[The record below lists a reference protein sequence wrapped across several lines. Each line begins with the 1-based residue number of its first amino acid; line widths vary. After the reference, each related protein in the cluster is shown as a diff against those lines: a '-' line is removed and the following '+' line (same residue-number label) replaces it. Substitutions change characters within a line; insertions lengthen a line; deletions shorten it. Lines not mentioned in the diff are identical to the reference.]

1 MQKYCKR
8 SKTGGAE
15 GLGTRLYNAPST
27 VDYAMTYNNT
37 GSGDPMAS
45 LDRIL
50 GACEHGV
57 FVCIHSNIGMVSLV
71 PRPRGRR
78 KDGLV
83 STARASAAFP
93 EKPGNSFS
101 FVNGQ

>member
-1 MQKYCKR
+1 MVY
-8 SKTGGAE
+8 
-15 GLGTRLYNAPST
+15 
-27 VDYAMTYNNT
+27 
-37 GSGDPMAS
+37 
-45 LDRIL
+45 
-50 GACEHGV
+50 
-57 FVCIHSNIGMVSLV
+57 VSLV

-83 STARASAAFP
+83 STVRASAAFP

>member
-1 MQKYCKR
+1 M
-8 SKTGGAE
+8 SV
-15 GLGTRLYNAPST
+15 S
-27 VDYAMTYNNT
+27 
-37 GSGDPMAS
+37 AS
-45 LDRIL
+45 ASDRIRL
-50 GACEHGV
+50 FHLPQLFMLALLRLASAYVGPVEVALNGANCVAKSVRVGRKVRLRVSFRE
-57 FVCIHSNIGMVSLV
+57 ISSLV

-83 STARASAAFP
+83 STVRASAAFP